1 MARMYSLSRP
11 IFPPVSVKDAGS
23 SLHLLKLHSLS
34 SKHRLYHRVTPSQIC
49 RAELRTVHL
58 LLKSQ
63 YSVDNDRIAAL
74 TRWIC
79 KSFDAEIE
87 ERHYGRGNLEVEN
100 ATVIQ
105 ALRAELPRV
114 QILRIYGS
122 VRTKEME
129 PLR

>member
-1 MARMYSLSRP
+1 M
-11 IFPPVSVKDAGS
+11 
-23 SLHLLKLHSLS
+23 
-34 SKHRLYHRVTPSQIC
+34 
-49 RAELRTVHL
+49 HL

-87 ERHYGRGNLEVEN
+87 GRHYGRGNLEVEN
-100 ATVIQ
+100 AKVIQ